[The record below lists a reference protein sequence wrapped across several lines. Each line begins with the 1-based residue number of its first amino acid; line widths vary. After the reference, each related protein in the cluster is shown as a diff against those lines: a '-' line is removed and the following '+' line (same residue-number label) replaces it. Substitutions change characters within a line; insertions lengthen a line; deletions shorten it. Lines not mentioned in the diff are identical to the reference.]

1 MPLPRRRAITED
13 PDSTQRNRK
22 REERVGDGTRARMKS
37 HWKTTVFNCY
47 GGEIWHAPASSQGQD
62 LDPEADVVDP
72 FTCIAWWH
80 SDAVNFVW
88 EPERWLHMF
97 HLLLDLY
104 LARVPDVVR
113 WFSQPWAA
121 VSASQSGNR
130 VRSVSALV
138 WLHPYGA
145 LARAQT
151 RHLQSSRAVC
161 AGRGTNQLAPA
172 RLAHC
177 QAPAGLGV
185 AVS

>member
-1 MPLPRRRAITED
+1 
-13 PDSTQRNRK
+13 
-22 REERVGDGTRARMKS
+22 MKS
-37 HWKTTVFNCY
+37 HWKTVLSLR
-47 GGEIWHAPASSQGQD
+47 HALASSQGQD

-130 VRSVSALV
+130 VRSIS
-138 WLHPYGA
+138 
-145 LARAQT
+145 
-151 RHLQSSRAVC
+151 SSRVARSL
-161 AGRGTNQLAPA
+161 RGIGKGAD
-172 RLAHC
+172 
-177 QAPAGLGV
+177 
-185 AVS
+185 

>member
-1 MPLPRRRAITED
+1 ML
-13 PDSTQRNRK
+13 
-22 REERVGDGTRARMKS
+22 RARMKS
-37 HWKTTVFNCY
+37 PWKTTVFNRY
-47 GGEIWHAPASSQGQD
+47 GSEIWHALASSQGQD

-72 FTCIAWWH
+72 LTCIGWWG
-80 SDAVNFVW
+80 SDAVNRIW
-88 EPERWLHMF
+88 EPERWLHML

-145 LARAQT
+145 QARAQS

-161 AGRGTNQLAPA
+161 ARRGPAPAQLAPA
-172 RLAHC
+172 QPAHC